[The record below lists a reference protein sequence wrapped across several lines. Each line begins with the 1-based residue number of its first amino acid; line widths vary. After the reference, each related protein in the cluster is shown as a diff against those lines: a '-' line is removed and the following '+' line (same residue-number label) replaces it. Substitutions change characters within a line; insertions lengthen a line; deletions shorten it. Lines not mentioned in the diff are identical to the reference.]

1 MAQAELLAVPR
12 PRLAP
17 QPALA
22 WTVDIRVIS
31 VVDLDSGYVR
41 DKKAWTQRV
50 GLANVSPKGL
60 YHCIKGWF
68 KLDNG
73 R

>member
-22 WTVDIRVIS
+22 WTVDSPGYFCFYAFTITEKAFSWLNVPTS
-31 VVDLDSGYVR
+31 DL
-41 DKKAWTQRV
+41 T
-50 GLANVSPKGL
+50 
-60 YHCIKGWF
+60 F
-68 KLDNG
+68 KTLC
-73 R
+73 

>member
-12 PRLAP
+12 PSLAP

-31 VVDLDSGYVR
+31 VVDLDSGYVIDDNR
-41 DKKAWTQRV
+41 QCFHNHGE
-50 GLANVSPKGL
+50 GLLLVESA
-60 YHCIKGWF
+60 Y
-68 KLDNG
+68 
-73 R
+73 